1 VYEEALARELR
12 YREVPF
18 RRQLPIGVSYKGE
31 LIDEARLDLLVDE
44 CLIVEV
50 KAVDQLAPIHKA
62 QVISYLR
69 ATTLQLG
76 LLLNFNV
83 PQLLQGMKRIVLS
96 P

>member
-1 VYEEALARELR
+1 MNSSAKPGSIFWLTN
-12 YREVPF
+12 
-18 RRQLPIGVSYKGE
+18 
-31 LIDEARLDLLVDE
+31 D
-44 CLIVEV
+44 LIVEV

-83 PQLLQGMKRIVLS
+83 PQMLQGMKRIVLS
-96 P
+96 HPL